1 MQSQTTL
8 KRHAALVD
16 NMAQACGV
24 DLEEQM
30 LRGKLSMSD
39 LEDAVLGCTACNSV
53 EKCEHWLE
61 AQTATATD
69 TPAYCRNATLF
80 RALKQG

>member
-16 NMAQACGV
+16 DMARARGI

-39 LEDAVLGCTACNSV
+39 LEDAVLDCTGCVSV
-53 EKCEHWLE
+53 DKCEHWLDAQKAE
-61 AQTATATD
+61 APE
-69 TPAYCRNATLF
+69 TPAYCRNAALF
-80 RALKQG
+80 RAIGQD